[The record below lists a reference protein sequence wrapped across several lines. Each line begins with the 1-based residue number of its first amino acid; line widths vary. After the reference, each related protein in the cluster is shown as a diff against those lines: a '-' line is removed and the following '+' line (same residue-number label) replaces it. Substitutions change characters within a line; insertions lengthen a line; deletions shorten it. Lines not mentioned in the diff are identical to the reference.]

1 MKEVIIIGAGIAG
14 CTAAIYASR
23 KKMDFLL
30 VSEKFGGQFFE
41 SGEILN
47 YPGIKKTSG
56 ADFSQMFEEQLE
68 FNNIKPKTGISIKK
82 IEKEGSNFKLSSDNE
97 VYKAQSVIIAAG
109 SSPRKLNVPGEAEYK
124 NKGLTYCSICDG
136 PLFADKEV
144 AVIGGGNSAL
154 EGVDF
159 IKNIAKKIYLINI
172 DDKFKAHEVLI
183 EKAES
188 LEKVEIIHSAKTTK
202 IKGDD
207 FLKAVEYEKGGKT
220 QEIKVEGVIVEIG
233 RIPNTGFVGDFLK
246 KTDHDH
252 IQIDCQTKTS
262 VEGVFAA
269 GDCASGDEYQYAIAA
284 GQGCIALLKSARYL
298 ANKKEEE

>member
-30 VSEKFGGQFFE
+30 VSEEFGGQFFE

-56 ADFSQMFEEQLE
+56 ADFSEMFEEQLE
-68 FNNIKPKTGISIKK
+68 FNNIKPKTGVSIKR
-82 IEKEGSNFKLSSDNE
+82 IEKEGSNFKLSSDDE
-97 VYKAQSVIIAAG
+97 TFTAQSVIIATG
-109 SSPRKLNVPGEAEYK
+109 SSPRKLNIPGEDEYK

-188 LEKVEIIHSAKTTK
+188 LDNVEIIHSAKTTK
-202 IKGDD
+202 IKGND
-207 FLKAVEYEKGGKT
+207 FLKAIEYEKDSST
-220 QEIKVEGVIVEIG
+220 HELEVEGVIVEIG
-233 RIPNTGFVGDFLK
+233 RIPNTGFTGDFLK
-246 KTDHDH
+246 KTDHEH